1 MTKFRRPKIYI
12 IMKMCHYFRGLLTF
26 ADKSLDID
34 LVRYLGLTKTIGN
47 F

>member
-12 IMKMCHYFRGLLTF
+12 IMKMCHYSRGLLAF
-26 ADKSLDID
+26 AAKRADFTLMKSLRSVEI
-34 LVRYLGLTKTIGN
+34 IGN

>member
-12 IMKMCHYFRGLLTF
+12 IMKMCRYSRCLFTF
-26 ADKSLDID
+26 DDKSLDIV
-34 LVRYLGLTKTIGN
+34 LMKYLRSIETIGN